1 MRRNR
6 KPDHMRLQPMDRIFL
21 LVFAISVTV
30 SMCAFLRVGVGAE
43 GIDRDVHES
52 VVRALQSQVEA
63 QRYEAGIIIA
73 SMASAITLL
82 YVNGRKDL
90 RASRMVIDRLAA
102 ALDRLPCRPE
112 MRTDPPESM
121 SEVS

>member
-1 MRRNR
+1 
-6 KPDHMRLQPMDRIFL
+6 MDRIFL
-21 LVFAISVTV
+21 LVFGIAVTV
-30 SMCAFLRVGVGAE
+30 SMCAFLRVSVGAE

-52 VVRALQSQVEA
+52 VVRALESQIEA

-73 SMASAITLL
+73 SMASAITLP
-82 YVNGRKDL
+82 YVNERKD
-90 RASRMVIDRLAA
+90 RCASRAVISRLAT

-112 MRTDPPESM
+112 LCTNPSETE